1 MERNKEK
8 IVDSNVI
15 KNFYSVSHQ
24 ILLFSNKKIS
34 IEVFLR
40 EVFKILH
47 NTLECGFIDLW
58 FKNKY
63 QQFYSSYNHNVKP
76 RMKFEN
82 INQKLDFKRKY
93 PENRELAILCE
104 KIMKGEINTNLK
116 NSTSNGSYFDNNI
129 TYRIGKT
136 DINSVAI
143 ITINRNFKRE
153 GLLIISCTKKN
164 HFNIEKV
171 ELFENIV
178 QSLEIAL
185 NHLHIQS
192 NLNERVKE
200 LTCLYGIARTGDR
213 IGLSLEN
220 ILQKIVELLPSAWQ
234 YPKMA
239 TARIVLDSKYYTT
252 PNFSVS
258 SKKQSSNII
267 LNGVKRGFVEVAYP
281 NNSKAFDENPF
292 LKEEQDLID
301 IVAGEIAAIVE
312 RRFVKS
318 EKDKLQNQLLHAD
331 RLATI
336 GQLSAGVAHE
346 LNEPLSNI
354 LGFAQLLQKNTKLE
368 KQGKEDVN
376 SIITASL
383 HSREIIKKLMLF
395 ARQMPPQK
403 TKVNINQIVENGLY
417 FLMSRC
423 STNGIEVK
431 QSLAKD
437 IKEIV
442 ADSSQLNQVLVNLV
456 VNSIQ
461 AMPNGGKLSIK
472 TKSSN
477 NHISLIIEDTGI
489 GMSDEVLEQI
499 FIPFFTTKDITEG
512 TGLGLPVVHGI
523 VSSHGGIIK
532 VESKVDVGSKFEIIL
547 PVYNE

>member
-1 MERNKEK
+1 MKRNKEK
-8 IVDSNVI
+8 IVNSDVI

-47 NTLECGFIDLW
+47 NVLECGFIDLW
-58 FKNKY
+58 FKNKHH
-63 QQFYSSYNHNVKP
+63 QFYSSYNHDMKP
-76 RMKFEN
+76 KMKFEN
-82 INQKLDFKRKY
+82 INHKLDFKRKY
-93 PENRELAILCE
+93 PDNRELSLLCE
-104 KIMKGEINTNLK
+104 KIMKGEIKTNLK
-116 NSTSNGSYFDNNI
+116 NSTSNGSYFNNNI
-129 TYRIGKT
+129 QYRKGKT
-136 DINSVAI
+136 VINSIAI
-143 ITINRNFKRE
+143 ITINRNFKKE

-164 HFNIEKV
+164 HFDIKKI
-171 ELFENIV
+171 ELFENIA

-185 NHLHIQS
+185 NHLHVQS
-192 NLNERVKE
+192 SLNERVKE
-200 LTCLYGIARTGDR
+200 LTCLYGIARIGAR
-213 IGLSLEN
+213 VGLSLEN

-234 YPKMA
+234 YPKIA

-267 LNGVKRGFVEVAYP
+267 LNGVKRGFVEVVYP
-281 NNSKAFDENPF
+281 NNSITFDENPF

-301 IVAGEIAAIVE
+301 VVAGEIAAIVE
-312 RRFVKS
+312 RRFIKN

-472 TKSSN
+472 TESSN

-547 PVYNE
+547 PLYSE

>member
-8 IVDSNVI
+8 IVDNDMI

-34 IEVFLR
+34 VEVFLR

-47 NTLECGFIDLW
+47 NVLECGFIDLW
-58 FKNKY
+58 FKNKHH
-63 QQFYSSYNHNVKP
+63 QFYSSYNHDMKP
-76 RMKFEN
+76 RMKLEN
-82 INQKLDFKRKY
+82 INQKFDFNKKY
-93 PENRELAILCE
+93 LKNRELVILCE
-104 KIMKGEINTNLK
+104 KIIKENINTNLK
-116 NSTSNGSYFDNNI
+116 NFTVNGSYFDNNMQ
-129 TYRIGKT
+129 YLKGKT
-136 DINSVAI
+136 VINSTAI
-143 ITINRNFKRE
+143 ITINRNFKKQ

-164 HFNIEKV
+164 HFDIKKV
-171 ELFENIV
+171 ELFENIA

-192 NLNERVKE
+192 SLNERVKE
-200 LTCLYGIARTGDR
+200 LTCLYGIAR
-213 IGLSLEN
+213 IGEKIDLSLEN
-220 ILQKIVELLPSAWQ
+220 ILQRIVELLPSAWQ

-252 PNFSVS
+252 SNFSVS
-258 SKKQSSNII
+258 SKKQTSNII

-281 NNSKAFDENPF
+281 DSSITFDENPF

-312 RRFVKS
+312 RRFVKN

-354 LGFAQLLQKNTKLE
+354 LGFAQLLQKNAKLNE
-368 KQGKEDVN
+368 QGKEDVN

-417 FLMSRC
+417 FLMTRC

-431 QSLAKD
+431 QSLAKNM
-437 IKEIV
+437 KEVI

-461 AMPNGGKLSIK
+461 AMPNGGKLIIK
-472 TKSSN
+472 TKSTN
-477 NHISLIIEDTGI
+477 NHISLIVEDSGVGI
-489 GMSDEVLEQI
+489 SEEILKQI

-512 TGLGLPVVHGI
+512 TGLGLSVVHGI
-523 VSSHGGIIK
+523 VSSHGGNIK
-532 VESKVDVGSKFEIIL
+532 VESLVDVGSKFEVIL
-547 PVYNE
+547 PVYSE

>member
-1 MERNKEK
+1 
-8 IVDSNVI
+8 
-15 KNFYSVSHQ
+15 
-24 ILLFSNKKIS
+24 
-34 IEVFLR
+34 
-40 EVFKILH
+40 
-47 NTLECGFIDLW
+47 
-58 FKNKY
+58 
-63 QQFYSSYNHNVKP
+63 
-76 RMKFEN
+76 
-82 INQKLDFKRKY
+82 
-93 PENRELAILCE
+93 
-104 KIMKGEINTNLK
+104 
-116 NSTSNGSYFDNNI
+116 
-129 TYRIGKT
+129 
-136 DINSVAI
+136 
-143 ITINRNFKRE
+143 
-153 GLLIISCTKKN
+153 
-164 HFNIEKV
+164 
-171 ELFENIV
+171 
-178 QSLEIAL
+178 
-185 NHLHIQS
+185 
-192 NLNERVKE
+192 
-200 LTCLYGIARTGDR
+200 
-213 IGLSLEN
+213 
-220 ILQKIVELLPSAWQ
+220 
-234 YPKMA
+234 MA

-267 LNGVKRGFVEVAYP
+267 LNGVKRGFVEIAYP

-423 STNGIEVK
+423 STNGIELK

-442 ADSSQLNQVLVNLV
+442 
-456 VNSIQ
+456 
-461 AMPNGGKLSIK
+461 
-472 TKSSN
+472 
-477 NHISLIIEDTGI
+477 
-489 GMSDEVLEQI
+489 
-499 FIPFFTTKDITEG
+499 
-512 TGLGLPVVHGI
+512 
-523 VSSHGGIIK
+523 
-532 VESKVDVGSKFEIIL
+532 
-547 PVYNE
+547 

>member
-8 IVDSNVI
+8 IVDSDVI

-47 NTLECGFIDLW
+47 NVLECGFIDLW
-58 FKNKY
+58 FKNKHH
-63 QQFYSSYNHNVKP
+63 QFYSSYNHDMKP
-76 RMKFEN
+76 KMKFEN
-82 INQKLDFKRKY
+82 INHKLDFKRKY
-93 PENRELAILCE
+93 LDNRELSILCE
-104 KIMKGEINTNLK
+104 KIMKGEIKTNLK
-116 NSTSNGSYFDNNI
+116 NSTSNGSYFNNNI
-129 TYRIGKT
+129 QYRKGKT
-136 DINSVAI
+136 VINSIAI

-153 GLLIISCTKKN
+153 GLLIISCTKKD

-171 ELFENIV
+171 ELFENIA

-192 NLNERVKE
+192 SLNERVKE
-200 LTCLYGIARTGDR
+200 LTCLYGIARTGEKV
-213 IGLSLEN
+213 GLSLEN

-234 YPKMA
+234 YPKIA

-267 LNGVKRGFVEVAYP
+267 LNGVKRGFVEVVYP
-281 NNSKAFDENPF
+281 DNSITFDENPF

-301 IVAGEIAAIVE
+301 VVAGEIAAIVE
-312 RRFVKS
+312 RRFIKN

-368 KQGKEDVN
+368 KQGKEDIN

-472 TKSSN
+472 TESSN

-512 TGLGLPVVHGI
+512 TGLGLSVVHGI
-523 VSSHGGIIK
+523 VSSHDGIIK

-547 PVYNE
+547 PLYSE